1 MKQTIKSIKMKTTAV
16 VLLLLGIK
24 LIAFSQVTKAPAYPL
39 ITHDPYFCIWSTTD
53 ELTASPTKHWTG
65 ADHSL
70 IGLLKVDNQI
80 FRFLGEQ
87 SAIYKTIVPAGDEVN
102 YTAAY
107 TEVDP
112 GEGWMKTGFNDGQWK
127 KGVAPFGDNK
137 SLVKTM
143 WLSKN
148 IWMRRKFNI
157 NDLNFNNLFL
167 KLSHDDD
174 VEVYLNG
181 EEIYKKA
188 GWTNKYIYLPIA
200 DEIKSKLKRG
210 ENVLAIHVINNVGG
224 AMLDAGIVEEPKLV
238 VSQAVETAVQ
248 KSLNFS
254 ATQTAYTFTCGKVD
268 LNLTF
273 TSPLLINDLTVLS
286 RPVSYISAKVKSND
300 GAQHAVQLY
309 FGASTDIAANLPSQT
324 VKAQKYAANGLGI
337 LKAGTVEQPVLK
349 KKGDDVRID
358 WGYLYVAA
366 PASAAVKQSV
376 TTVAADMS
384 KVFKPAAA
392 SVSTGKQLMLN
403 TIADLG
409 KIDDKEKEQLIV
421 MGYDDL
427 YAIQYFQQNLK
438 AWWKEGNTSTI
449 EQQMAQAVKDYAAVI
464 EKCKAVNE
472 MIYNDALNAGG
483 EDYAKLCVIAYRQSL
498 AAHKLVKSPQGEIL
512 FLSKENFS
520 NGSIN
525 TVDITYPSAPLY
537 LAYNP
542 ELLKGMMNGIYYY
555 SESGKWPKP
564 FPSHDLGTYPLANGQ
579 TYGEDM
585 PVEECGNMV
594 ILTAA
599 LAKAEGNANYA
610 KKHWKTLKIWADFLS
625 REGFDPA
632 NQLCTDD
639 FAGHLARNANLSMKA
654 IVALG
659 GYIQLANQLGD
670 KAEADKYTP
679 IVKEMVTKWMAMAK
693 DGDHYALTFSDKGTW
708 SQKYNLVWDKVLH
721 MNLFPQEVYDTE
733 VKYYLTKQN
742 EFGLP
747 LDSRAT
753 YTKSDW
759 VTWTAVLASDQN
771 DFKALI
777 DPMFKYA
784 TETTSRVP
792 ISDWHQTTTGKQVGF
807 QARSVVG
814 GYFIKVL
821 EQKMKN
827 K

>member
-1 MKQTIKSIKMKTTAV
+1 MKMKRTGLTLVLFFIAAV
-16 VLLLLGIK
+16 VF
-24 LIAFSQVTKAPAYPL
+24 AQSTRAPAYPL
-39 ITHDPYFCIWSTTD
+39 ITHDPYFSIWSTTD

-65 ADHSL
+65 TDHSL
-70 IGLLKVDNQI
+70 IGLLKVDGKI
-80 FRFLGEQ
+80 YRFLGEQ
-87 SAIYKTIVPAGDEVN
+87 SVIYKTIVPAGDEVN

-107 TEVDP
+107 TESEP
-112 GEGWMKTGFNDGQWK
+112 GEGWMKTGFDDSQWK
-127 KGVAPFGDNK
+127 KGKAPFGDNK
-137 SLVKTM
+137 SVVKTM

-148 IWMRRKFNI
+148 LWMRRKFNI
-157 NDLNFNNLFL
+157 TDLNFNKLSL

-181 EEIYKKA
+181 EAIYKKV
-188 GWTNKYIYLPIA
+188 GWTNKYVYLPIA
-200 DEIKSKLKRG
+200 DEMKSKMRKG

-224 AMLDAGIVEEPKLV
+224 AMLDAGIVDEPKLA
-238 VSQAVETAVQ
+238 VSQVIETAVQ
-248 KSLNFS
+248 KSLDFN
-254 ATQTAYTFTCGKVD
+254 ATQTAYTFACGKVD
-268 LNLTF
+268 LDLTF
-273 TSPLLINDLTVLS
+273 TSPLLINDLALLS

-309 FGASTDIAANLPSQT
+309 FGASTDIATNVVSQAVNT
-324 VKAQKYAANGLGI
+324 QKYAANGLAI

-358 WGYLYVAA
+358 WGYMYVAA

-384 KVFKPAAA
+384 KVFKPATAGL
-392 SVSTGKQLMLN
+392 STGKHLMLN

-409 KIDDKEKEQLIV
+409 KIGDKEKEQLIV

-427 YAIQYFQQNLK
+427 YSIQYFQQNLK

-449 EQQMAQAVKDYAAVI
+449 EQQLSQAVKDYAATI
-464 EKCKAVNE
+464 EKCKVIND
-472 MIYNDALNAGG
+472 MIYNDALKAGG
-483 EDYAKLCVIAYRQSL
+483 ENYAKLCVIAYRQSL

-525 TVDITYPSAPLY
+525 TVDITYPSAPLF

-542 ELLKGMMNGIYYY
+542 ELLKGMMNGIFYY
-555 SESGKWPKP
+555 SESGKWKKP

-594 ILTAA
+594 ILMAA
-599 LAKAEGNANYA
+599 IAKAEGNANYA
-610 KKHWKTLKIWADFLS
+610 KQHWNTLKIWADFLS

-679 IVKEMVTKWMAMAK
+679 IAKEMVTKWMAMAK

-708 SQKYNLVWDKVLH
+708 SQKYNLVWDKVLG
-721 MNLFPQEVYDTE
+721 MGLFPQEVYDTE
-733 VKYYLTKQN
+733 IKYYLTKQN
-742 EFGLP
+742 QYGLP
-747 LDSRAT
+747 LDSRET

-759 VTWTAVLASDQN
+759 VLWTSVLAKDQN
-771 DFKALI
+771 DFKAI
-777 DPMFKYA
+777 VDPMFKYA
-784 TETTSRVP
+784 TETSSRVP
-792 ISDWHQTTTGKQVGF
+792 ISDWHQTKTGKQVGF

-821 EQKMKN
+821 EEKMKG